1 MVWKIAKKE
10 FLLNLMTFKFAMG
23 TILCVVFMAVFA
35 SILLKDYQQRLEN
48 YNQAVAADA
57 AELRKARVYRNIK
70 PIIYR
75 RPEVLSIFSEGL
87 EKRLGNAVK
96 IDVDSVPEIK
106 SEYAEKTRCLS
117 FSQRWISL

>member
-1 MVWKIAKKE
+1 LFNVVFFVGGVRGLHEIRRTIKRKYDMIWKIAKKE
-10 FLLNLMTFKFAMG
+10 FLLNLMMFKFAVG

-70 PIIYR
+70 PIIYS
-75 RPEVLSIFSEGL
+75 RPEVLSFLAKVWKNGL
-87 EKRLGNAVK
+87 AMR
-96 IDVDSVPEIK
+96 
-106 SEYAEKTRCLS
+106 
-117 FSQRWISL
+117 